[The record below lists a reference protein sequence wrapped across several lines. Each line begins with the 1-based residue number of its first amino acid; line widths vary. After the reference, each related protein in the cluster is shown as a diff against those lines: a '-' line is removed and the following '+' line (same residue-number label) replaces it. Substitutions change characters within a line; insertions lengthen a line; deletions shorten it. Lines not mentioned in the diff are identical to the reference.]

1 MLTLL
6 DSARHAKT
14 KWPLRQIC
22 HNGQWKASSSNAQQ
36 YELLLRFCVKHSNKT
51 DQLRAFKALM
61 CAFGKDE
68 VPGSNPGIS
77 SQTQS
82 EMTGF
87 LLFTLDFLQDS
98 AHVPA
103 FYRTSCLQ
111 TPFSSAFVSVFR
123 PIKSP
128 QTLYFQGLSD
138 FPKISFCISFPGH
151 TRWQWGLWCCDARCG
166 LSRNASGS
174 LRLL

>member
-77 SQTQS
+77 SIS
-82 EMTGF
+82 LAEMQDFFVVLGW
-87 LLFTLDFLQDS
+87 FLQE
-98 AHVPA
+98 PGP
-103 FYRTSCLQ
+103 CLANCKISLLIP
-111 TPFSSAFVSVFR
+111 PFLSHQLSHFSFR
-123 PIKSP
+123 KSP
-128 QTLYFQGLSD
+128 VTQLFQG
-138 FPKISFCISFPGH
+138 FAGFRKCHIPCH
-151 TRWQWGLWCCDARCG
+151 TLGCKPYATAMASAVTWLV
-166 LSRNASGS
+166 SRP
-174 LRLL
+174 LT